1 MRGAWSQRQARPWAN
16 RLYNASLGL
25 MDHKDGTA
33 VTAARIGRDARVC
46 ASLFPLTPIVP
57 HDIPF
62 DHQAFVPVQGKAFAR
77 SGSRGGCAFPLF
89 CDRVDGI
96 GCGAGDAPGRRGR
109 DDEEGCG
116 GESGCSVV
124 MDRFLSNA
132 VNRIDA
138 KGRVSVPAHFRAVVQ
153 KRGYSELYALR
164 CLDLPALDVGGLDLL
179 DRYEQRIAQ
188 EDPFLQTADDMSF
201 FCHGDGTFLKLDQ
214 DGRITMTDFIRE
226 HTGISTEVAFVGRG
240 NFFQIWEPGRLAA
253 YGAQARAR
261 LLQLRQGT
269 KPGERPE

>member
-1 MRGAWSQRQARPWAN
+1 
-16 RLYNASLGL
+16 
-25 MDHKDGTA
+25 
-33 VTAARIGRDARVC
+33 
-46 ASLFPLTPIVP
+46 
-57 HDIPF
+57 
-62 DHQAFVPVQGKAFAR
+62 
-77 SGSRGGCAFPLF
+77 
-89 CDRVDGI
+89 
-96 GCGAGDAPGRRGR
+96 
-109 DDEEGCG
+109 
-116 GESGCSVV
+116 

-164 CLDLPALDVGGLDLL
+164 CLDRPAMDVGGLDLL

-214 DGRITMTDFIRE
+214 DGRITMSDFIRE
-226 HTGISTEVAFVGRG
+226 HTGISAEVAFVGRG
-240 NFFQIWEPGRLAA
+240 NFFQIWEPGRLSA
-253 YGAQARAR
+253 YGTEARAR

-269 KPGERPE
+269 KPGERTE